1 MVQGDSTHVRRRV
14 LEALR
19 DDGRASYAQIAKSV
33 GLPRHQVAAVVQSAV
48 EDDELHLTVSISPD
62 LLGLERF
69 AYIQIAVAGPVQPA
83 RDALISMTETTF
95 VADIAGHYSI
105 DAEVRVGP
113 DPHLRQTLDTVLQ
126 LPGVSD
132 VRTTLYESIEVNRF
146 SPFHTAKAPLTID
159 NADRALIGHLQRDA
173 RASYRELG
181 EASGLSPSGAR
192 LRFER
197 LVRSGAIKVVGIP
210 VRVGRPETP
219 TLGLGIRAGVPVN
232 ELLLQLKALEP
243 EFLAVAIGSY
253 DFIATISASSGYELV
268 EVMERLRGIEGLA
281 EVDCWANL
289 KIAKEQWGKRRPPR
303 SPGLMVVERVSAT

>member
-1 MVQGDSTHVRRRV
+1 MSQGDSTRLRRRV

-19 DDGRASYAQIAKSV
+19 DDGRASYAEIAKSV
-33 GLPRHQVAAVVQSAV
+33 GLPRHQVATIVQSAV
-48 EDDELHLTVSISPD
+48 EEDELHLTVSISPH

-83 RDALISMTETTF
+83 RDALIAMTETTF

-113 DPHLRQTLDTVLQ
+113 DPHLRHTLDAVLQ

-146 SPFHTAKAPLTID
+146 SPVHRANSPLIVD
-159 NADRALIGHLQRDA
+159 NADRSIIKHLQRDA

-181 EASGLSPSGAR
+181 EMSGLSPSGAR

-197 LVRSGAIKVVGIP
+197 LVKSGTIKVVGIP

-219 TLGLGIRAGVPVN
+219 TLGVGISAGVPVN
-232 ELLLQLKALEP
+232 ELLPQLKKVDP

-253 DFIATISASSGYELV
+253 DFIATISADSGSELV
-268 EVMERLRGIEGLA
+268 EMMERLRGIEGVA
-281 EVDCWANL
+281 GVDCWANL
-289 KIAKEQWGKRRPPR
+289 KIAKEQYGESDNLPSDPRRER
-303 SPGLMVVERVSAT
+303 SVGGG

>member
-1 MVQGDSTHVRRRV
+1 MVTESVFANSRQMV
-14 LEALR
+14 LQALR
-19 DDGRASYAQIAKSV
+19 DDGRASFAQIAKNV
-33 GLPRHQVAAVVQSAV
+33 GLARHQVAAIVKAAV
-48 EDDELHLTVSISPD
+48 AEDELRLTVSISPD

-69 AYIQIAVAGPVQPA
+69 AYLQIVVSGPVQPV
-83 RDALISMTETTF
+83 RDALVSMTESTF

-113 DPHLRQTLDTVLQ
+113 DPHLRRTLDAILQ
-126 LPGVSD
+126 LPCVSD
-132 VRTTLYESIEVNRF
+132 IRTTLYESIEINRF
-146 SPFHTAKAPLTID
+146 SPFHTAKAPLTLD
-159 NADRALIGHLQRDA
+159 EADRSLIMHLQRDA
-173 RASYRELG
+173 RSSYRELG

-210 VRVGRPETP
+210 VRIGQPDTP

-232 ELLLQLKALEP
+232 ELLPRIKALDP

-253 DFIATISASSGYELV
+253 DFIATISADSASELV
-268 EVMERLRGIEGLA
+268 DVMERLRGTEGLA

-289 KIAKEQWGKRRPPR
+289 KIAKEQYGQ
-303 SPGLMVVERVSAT
+303 SDSLSAVSK